1 MNGAIPRIYTSTVEY
16 TVQYVSQLEM
26 KSLERHDDMMGGA
39 LCVFKHEIF
48 MNLGYKTL
56 LLK

>member
-26 KSLERHDDMMGGA
+26 KSLA
-39 LCVFKHEIF
+39 LGVFKHEIF